1 MKKRKSAL
9 REPILKAVTSASTDP
24 RTGLKVAVTEHR
36 RGILSVK
43 TRHYDMTN
51 IAAMHGGGPKQELES
66 LREHLRN
73 QLERQKLPTDRS
85 THWVKSKSK
94 WSPQTCTSPRRGERH
109 ALWIAAVGDL
119 TEPLSYCRRTAELLW
134 ALNGLLS
141 HPGIELTS
149 LTSGGWLMLI
159 GPIDWALE
167 LTVSQSLPCAA
178 ERARAGGPAA
188 RKRQAAARRDVICR
202 QAEQFWGTHPALRG
216 DNSNTA
222 RQIEDS
228 VNAEL
233 RELKLLPPDGTRS
246 AKTIGDQMRI
256 GFGGKL
262 RRKG

>member
-1 MKKRKSAL
+1 MRPAARFSAISSNRECVEFVSILLRKISASFSKLQQLQFARRAQSHPNELSSPKLHQKVVHSLCVPGVISLFPQLERPFSRGRINETEQRFGRTLEVAMKKRKSAL

-109 ALWIAAVGDL
+109 ALWIL
-119 TEPLSYCRRTAELLW
+119 QL
-134 ALNGLLS
+134 
-141 HPGIELTS
+141 GI
-149 LTSGGWLMLI
+149 
-159 GPIDWALE
+159 
-167 LTVSQSLPCAA
+167 
-178 ERARAGGPAA
+178 
-188 RKRQAAARRDVICR
+188 
-202 QAEQFWGTHPALRG
+202 
-216 DNSNTA
+216 
-222 RQIEDS
+222 
-228 VNAEL
+228 
-233 RELKLLPPDGTRS
+233 
-246 AKTIGDQMRI
+246 
-256 GFGGKL
+256 
-262 RRKG
+262 

>member
-1 MKKRKSAL
+1 
-9 REPILKAVTSASTDP
+9 
-24 RTGLKVAVTEHR
+24 
-36 RGILSVK
+36 
-43 TRHYDMTN
+43 MTN

-94 WSPQTCTSPRRGERH
+94 WNPQTCTSPRRGERH
-109 ALWIAAVGDL
+109 ALWIAAVGGSNRTIIIL
-119 TEPLSYCRRTAELLW
+119 PAYCRAFMGSQW
-134 ALNGLLS
+134 I
-141 HPGIELTS
+141 IEPSRHEHSTS

-167 LTVSQSLPCAA
+167 LTVLSESDLAA

-216 DNSNTA
+216 GLTA
-222 RQIEDS
+222 TRL
-228 VNAEL
+228 VK
-233 RELKLLPPDGTRS
+233 LKMS
-246 AKTIGDQMRI
+246 QC
-256 GFGGKL
+256 
-262 RRKG
+262 